1 MAGGRGL
8 NSPVNRPLAVRP
20 SSFAVLRLIVSRS
33 LVACSTGRSLGLA
46 PWRIL
51 SMYSAPRAPVQTYI
65 MAILYEIN
73 TIKMFC
79 REAGKEF
86 PVIVLD
92 GRSKTPPC

>member
-1 MAGGRGL
+1 MENL
-8 NSPVNRPLAVRP
+8 IDVLSPARP
-20 SSFAVLRLIVSRS
+20 S
-33 LVACSTGRSLGLA
+33 
-46 PWRIL
+46 P
-51 SMYSAPRAPVQTYI
+51 TYI

-86 PVIVLD
+86 PVIVPD